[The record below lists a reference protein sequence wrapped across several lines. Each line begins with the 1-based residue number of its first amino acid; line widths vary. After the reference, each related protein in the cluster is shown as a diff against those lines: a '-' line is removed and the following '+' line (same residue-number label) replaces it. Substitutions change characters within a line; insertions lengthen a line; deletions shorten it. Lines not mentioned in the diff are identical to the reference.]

1 MHGLSEKEMTTM
13 ARSFVRNSMKIG
25 HRADGKFE
33 SVRILYNATD
43 PSCERMAFKI
53 EEECWRVGAHTL
65 LLTERCW
72 RARRHYKIVPEKSL
86 REMSPFA
93 EATAKRADV
102 TIYLGEDDDPMW
114 ARGLS
119 KKIKLTGPIRQKL
132 HEILDRRKVRWAY
145 FGWPVPGAARGY
157 GCPVDKFR
165 KIFFNSIRASFT
177 RELLEL
183 CEYYRRALAGKD
195 RVRITANDGT
205 DLTFRIKGRPVLVD
219 DAVISRADLARGDFG
234 LNIPS
239 GEIFVAPLETTAE
252 GEIFFE
258 NVAIHGFGKVKGLR
272 LKFRRGKIADY
283 RAERGE
289 TRFTNFLNANTGEK
303 DRIAE
308 FGIGCNP
315 GAEYT
320 GGSIIIDEKIFGTAH
335 IAIGNNTG
343 AYHGKNKAS
352 SHLDLIKEMRRG
364 QFTVDGKLV
373 MDRGKP
379 VTHALAR

>member
-1 MHGLSEKEMTTM
+1 MRGLSEREM
-13 ARSFVRNSMKIG
+13 ARIAHSFVRDSMLIG
-25 HRADGKFE
+25 RRKGGKFE

-72 RARRHYKIVPEKSL
+72 RARRLYKITPEPSL

-93 EATAKRADV
+93 EAIARRADV
-102 TIYLGEDDDPMW
+102 TIYLGEEDDSQW

-119 KKIKLTGPIRQKL
+119 GKLKLTGPIRQKL

-157 GCPVDKFR
+157 GCPVPRFR
-165 KIFFNSIRASFT
+165 QIFFDSIRASFT
-177 RELLEL
+177 HELREL
-183 CEYYRRALAGKD
+183 CGYYRKALTGKD
-195 RVRITANDGT
+195 KVRITAADGT
-205 DLTFRIKGRPVLVD
+205 DLSFRIKGRPVLVD
-219 DAVISRADLARGDFG
+219 DGFISREDIERGDVG

-272 LKFRRGKIADY
+272 LKFHRGKIVDY
-283 RAERGE
+283 DATRGKAN
-289 TRFTNFLNANTGEK
+289 FMNFLKANTGEK

-308 FGIGCNP
+308 FGVGCNP
-315 GAEYT
+315 GAMYT
-320 GGSIIIDEKIFGTAH
+320 GGSIIIDEKIFGTLH

-352 SHLDLIKEMRRG
+352 SHLDLIKDMRRG
-364 QFTVDGKLV
+364 QFFVDGKLV

-379 VTHALAR
+379 VGHALTR

>member
-1 MHGLSEKEMTTM
+1 MPELSEKEMKNI
-13 ARSFVRNSMKIG
+13 ARAFVRRSMKIG
-25 HRADGKFE
+25 RRSDRKFE

-72 RARRHYKIVPEKSL
+72 RAKQHYKITPEKSL
-86 REMSPFA
+86 KEMSPFA
-93 EATAKRADV
+93 EAIARRADV
-102 TIYLGEDDDPMW
+102 TIYVGEDDDPMW

-119 KKIKLTGPIRQKL
+119 EKLKLTGPIRQKL
-132 HEILDRRKVRWAY
+132 HEILDKRKVRWAY
-145 FGWPVPGAARGY
+145 FGWPVPGAAKGY
-157 GCPVDKFR
+157 GCPVAKFR
-165 KIFFNSIRASFT
+165 QIFFDSIRASFT
-177 RELLEL
+177 PELLRL
-183 CEYYRRALAGKD
+183 CEYYRRSLAGRDK
-195 RVRITANDGT
+195 VRITAEDGT
-205 DLTFRIKGRPVLVD
+205 DLNFRIKGRPVLVD
-219 DAVISRADLARGDFG
+219 DGFISREDIARGDVG

-258 NVAIHGFGKVKGLR
+258 NVAIHGFGKVKGLW
-272 LKFRRGKIADY
+272 LKFRKGKIAGYD
-283 RAERGE
+283 AFSGKAN
-289 TRFTNFLNANTGEK
+289 FTNFLKANTGEK

-315 GAEYT
+315 GARYT
-320 GGSIIIDEKIFGTAH
+320 GGSIIIDEKIFGTVH

-352 SHLDLIKEMRRG
+352 SHLDLIKDMRRG
-364 QFTVDGKLV
+364 QFFADGKLV

-379 VTHALAR
+379 SKL